1 MQGFLCIGLSMT
13 ELDFIAA
20 KFVDYE
26 LPQEKKYL
34 LKYFYINLER
44 QWLLYYLMAGN
55 YRRFTDHTGYA
66 CTRRWLRKLRR
77 KLEILE
83 SAHDKARQALDIS
96 LVATIESGKMVVG
109 KL

>member
-1 MQGFLCIGLSMT
+1 MS

-26 LPQEKKYL
+26 LPPEKKYL
-34 LKYFYINLER
+34 NKYFFLELER
-44 QWLLYYLMAGN
+44 QWLLYYLMFGN

-83 SAHDKARQALDIS
+83 AAHAKARAARDIS
-96 LVATIESGKMVVG
+96 LIAEIESGKMTIG